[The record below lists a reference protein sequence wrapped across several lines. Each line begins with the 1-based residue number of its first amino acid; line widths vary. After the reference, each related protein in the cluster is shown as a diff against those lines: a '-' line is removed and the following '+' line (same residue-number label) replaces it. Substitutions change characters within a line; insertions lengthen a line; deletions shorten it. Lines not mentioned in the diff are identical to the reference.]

1 MTIDPF
7 SRLEKIKPSMGREAM
22 CDEIVEVGK
31 ALETAYPSYGSLTKV
46 TLRQEVLRL
55 RLELLDAFPLQQDPA
70 PYLSLVSALPLDVH
84 TAHQLT
90 YDLGTLTNDLSQ
102 GPVLFELTRA
112 LVDNLKRNKTLEKE
126 AEFFK
131 ASHPPRTAG
140 DFAWKVADFES
151 HFQCLALNLME
162 NQASNENCCL
172 DLIEHV
178 FSFSINCHY
187 ANLQASLLES
197 MLAMGINRG
206 RDGPADGW
214 LAVKDWLDNNEERVC
229 TSLLAQSWSRE
240 LKPELAKK
248 AQTLGYEKL
257 ANTILLRS
265 CRHEEDTF
273 LLLKR
278 DFNIDPDQKCYDAIL
293 KDHNGL
299 ACAAESKSLTA
310 LLAHALVYDHQ
321 LPDDW
326 MVDRNDSPAR
336 LLDKAYRE
344 ALKNGFLPSEDKLK
358 DVFEQSIRKL
368 RNDRDLKWLE
378 SSYFSGFLKDSLA
391 YQAERFGQDLGL

>member
-1 MTIDPF
+1 MATDLF
-7 SRLEKIKPSMGREAM
+7 TRLESISPSMGREAM
-22 CDEIVEVGK
+22 CDEIIEVGQ
-31 ALETAYPSYGSLTKV
+31 ALEQGLPSYGRLTLNSLSQQI
-46 TLRQEVLRL
+46 RRL
-55 RLELLDAFPLQQDPA
+55 RTELVDAFPVKADPA
-70 PYLSLVSALPLDVH
+70 PFLALVSALPLDVKN
-84 TAHQLT
+84 AHRLT
-90 YDLGTLTNDLSQ
+90 YEFNDLNQDESQ
-102 GPVLFELTRA
+102 GPVLFQITSSIVA
-112 LVDNLKRNKTLEKE
+112 NLKRNRTFERE

-131 ASHPPRTAG
+131 AAHPPRTAG
-140 DFAWKVADFES
+140 QGAWNLSEFETDFISMAF
-151 HFQCLALNLME
+151 NLME
-162 NQASNENCCL
+162 SQGQGEHCCL

-187 ANLQASLLES
+187 ANLKAPLLEA

-206 RDGPADGW
+206 RDGQAAGW
-214 LAVKDWLDNNEERVC
+214 PAVKQWLDANEDLVC
-229 TSLLAQSWSRE
+229 TGLLNESWSAE
-240 LKPELAKK
+240 LKPELVKK
-248 AQTLGYEKL
+248 ANNLGYQKL

-326 MVDRNDSPAR
+326 MVDRNASPAR

-358 DVFEQSIRKL
+358 DMFEQSIRKL